1 MNNCTCNEFDAMW
14 ETVDRVNAGEL
25 VEGVIAAAQAQVDY
39 SRAQN
44 AARRYEVLLGKDGGR
59 EPEYRAELYFRSRLE
74 QLKNVKQSYA
84 QFISGLGKD
93 QKNQVSRFIKGG
105 GLKELADNA
114 RRTAVLGLLDADLS
128 PEEAQKA
135 MKSLDATL
143 GRIARLSSFDKL
155 TQYLNSHL
163 DELIAKK
170 FGNPSAS
177 QGLCMLIIIIT
188 SIFAALVL
196 IAVLICAL
204 TLGLACQGLLQQ
216 LLDQACPP

>member
-14 ETVDRVNAGEL
+14 ESVDRINAGEL
-25 VEGVIAAAQAQVDY
+25 VEGAIAAAQAQVDY
-39 SRAQN
+39 SRAQS
-44 AARRYEVLLGKDGGR
+44 AARRYEVLLGKNGGR
-59 EPEYRAELYFRSRLE
+59 EPEYRAELYFRSRME

-84 QFISGLGKD
+84 QFVSGLGKD
-93 QKNQVSRFIKGG
+93 QKNQVSRFIRSG

-114 RRTAVLGLLDADLS
+114 RRTVVLGLLEADLS

-143 GRIARLSSFDKL
+143 GKIARLSSFDKL
-155 TQYLNSHL
+155 NQYLDSHL

-170 FGNPSAS
+170 FGNPSIS
-177 QGLCMLIIIIT
+177 QGLCILILIIT
-188 SIFAALVL
+188 SVFAVLVL
-196 IAVLICAL
+196 IAALICAL
-204 TLGLACQGLLQQ
+204 TFGLACQGLLQR